1 MHIRGTI
8 TALITPFIDDQID
21 QQGFI
26 ENIRYQIDQG
36 IDGLLILGTTGEL
49 PTLTEEEQI
58 QLISIAAKET
68 KGKVPLI
75 VNTGTNSTQKTLD
88 KTLLAELMNAS
99 AVLIVVPYYNKPT
112 QEGIFRHFQ
121 AITNAVNIPIII
133 YNHPGRTG
141 VNLNV
146 STLERISNLPNIV
159 GIKESSGNLSQ
170 MEEIKKRIPSLAVY
184 CGCDECT
191 FPLIC
196 LGADGV
202 ISVASNLVP
211 TQMKYLVDET
221 LLENIEKAR
230 HAHYALSNLFKALNL
245 EVNPIPIKE
254 AMRLC
259 QMSSGECRLPLCS
272 MSIENRQ
279 LLREVLFQ
287 MDIMEGRL

>member
-1 MHIRGTI
+1 MHIKGTI
-8 TALITPFIDDQID
+8 TALITPFIDDQLD

-36 IDGLLILGTTGEL
+36 IDGLLVLGTTGEI

-68 KGKVPLI
+68 EGKVPLI

-88 KTLLAELMNAS
+88 KTLFAESMNAS
-99 AVLIVVPYYNKPT
+99 AALIVVPYYNKPT

-121 AITNAVNIPIII
+121 AITDEVNIPIII

-141 VNLNV
+141 VNLEV
-146 STLERISNLPNIV
+146 STLERIAKLPNIAGV
-159 GIKESSGNLSQ
+159 KEASGNLAQ

-184 CGCDECT
+184 CGCDEFN
-191 FPLIC
+191 FPLLC
-196 LGADGV
+196 LGADGAL
-202 ISVASNLVP
+202 SVASNLMP

-221 LLENIEKAR
+221 LLGNLENAR
-230 HAHYALSNLFKALNL
+230 HAHYSLSNLFKALNL
-245 EVNPIPIKE
+245 EINPIPIKE

-259 QMSSGECRLPLCS
+259 QMPSGHCRLPLCDLS
-272 MSIENRQ
+272 PANRQ

-287 MDIMEGRL
+287 MDIMAGIS